1 MRRSIDNRN
10 KRSVGLDFSIPEAR
24 DIAAALVDEADVFV
38 TNARPAALARAG
50 LDYETVSA
58 RNDRIVYAHITGYG
72 LAGDE
77 RDRAAFDVGAFWSR
91 AGVAA
96 ALVPEGAPLPY
107 QRGGMGD
114 HMAAMA
120 AAGAVSAALFAR
132 ERTGTGQLVSVSLLR
147 VGMYM
152 VGWDINMALRL
163 GMPTVPMTI
172 DAPPNPMISAYTA
185 GDGLRFWL
193 LGLQGDRLWPDL
205 LRAIDRPQWATDERY
220 STLTSRFANSAA
232 LVRELGAVFST
243 RTLDEWAD
251 VFDREDVWW
260 APVRY
265 ADEVVADPQARAAGG
280 FVTVPLDGGDQI
292 EVGPIELVLDGEA
305 VQVRVGPAH
314 GRLEDAVQLGELRPA
329 GDEHSPP
336 HGRVDVL
343 ETNTE
348 LENYVLRHARTLR
361 GPLSNPLRPQK
372 LEPGPP
378 RAGID
383 MGFQVGPNQI
393 GTVGPN
399 QVDILSPSSN
409 RRLMRCPAGRCSS
422 RTPENQPPGPSP
434 VDTASKDSMTR
445 SPRDHGQSRDA
456 DQRQEKK

>member
-1 MRRSIDNRN
+1 MEGINVVEVGMWVAGPAAAGILGDWGAEVIKIEPPAGDPMRGILSMLPNTGGVNPPFELDNRN
-10 KRSVGLDFSIPEAR
+10 KRSIGLDLSFPEAR
-24 DIAAALVDEADVFV
+24 EIAAALVHGADVFV

-50 LDYETVSA
+50 LDYETISV
-58 RNDRIVYAHITGYG
+58 RNPRVVYAHITGYG

-77 RDRAAFDVGAFWSR
+77 RDRAAFDVGAFWAR

-132 ERTGTGQLVSVSLLR
+132 ERTGVGQMVSVSLLR

-152 VGWDINMALRL
+152 VGWDINMAVRL

-172 DAPPNPMISAYTA
+172 SAPPNPMISAYTA

-205 LRAIDRPQWATDERY
+205 LRAIDRTEWATDERY
-220 STLTSRFANSAA
+220 ATLASRFGNSAA

-243 RTLDEWAD
+243 RTLKEWAD

-265 ADEVVADPQARAAGG
+265 AHEVVSDPQARAAGG
-280 FVTVPLDGGDQI
+280 FVTVPLDDERRSDMVATPVDFHGTPWAPRGSAPEFAQHTE
-292 EVGPIELVLDGEA
+292 EVL
-305 VQVRVGPAH
+305 
-314 GRLEDAVQLGELRPA
+314 LEMG
-329 GDEHSPP
+329 HSWE
-336 HGRVDVL
+336 RI
-343 ETNTE
+343 TE
-348 LENYVLRHARTLR
+348 LKELGAI
-361 GPLSNPLRPQK
+361 P
-372 LEPGPP
+372 
-378 RAGID
+378 
-383 MGFQVGPNQI
+383 
-393 GTVGPN
+393 
-399 QVDILSPSSN
+399 
-409 RRLMRCPAGRCSS
+409 
-422 RTPENQPPGPSP
+422 
-434 VDTASKDSMTR
+434 
-445 SPRDHGQSRDA
+445 
-456 DQRQEKK
+456 

>member
-1 MRRSIDNRN
+1 MWVAGPAAAGILGDWGAEVIKIEPPLGDPMRGILSMLGNADSVNPPFELDNRN
-10 KRSVGLDFSIPEAR
+10 KRSVGLDLSVPEAR

-58 RNDRIVYAHITGYG
+58 RNARIVYAHITGYG

-114 HMAAMA
+114 HMAAVA
-120 AAGAVSAALFAR
+120 AAGAVSAALFSR
-132 ERTGTGQLVSVSLLR
+132 ERTGAGQLVSVSLLR

-152 VGWDINMALRL
+152 VGWDINMAVRL

-172 DAPPNPMISAYTA
+172 NAPPNPMISAYTA

-205 LRAIDRPQWATDERY
+205 LRAIDRTEWATDERY
-220 STLTSRFANSAA
+220 ATLASRFRNSAA
-232 LVRELGAVFST
+232 LVSDLGVVFST
-243 RTLDEWAD
+243 RTLEEWAD

-265 ADEVVADPQARAAGG
+265 AHEVVADPQARAAGG
-280 FVTVPLDGGDQI
+280 FVTVPLDGDRWIDMVATPIDFLGTPWAARGTAPEFAQHTE
-292 EVGPIELVLDGEA
+292 EVLLELG
-305 VQVRVGPAH
+305 
-314 GRLEDAVQLGELRPA
+314 
-329 GDEHSPP
+329 HSWD
-336 HGRVDVL
+336 RI
-343 ETNTE
+343 TE
-348 LENYVLRHARTLR
+348 LKELGAI
-361 GPLSNPLRPQK
+361 P
-372 LEPGPP
+372 
-378 RAGID
+378 
-383 MGFQVGPNQI
+383 
-393 GTVGPN
+393 
-399 QVDILSPSSN
+399 
-409 RRLMRCPAGRCSS
+409 
-422 RTPENQPPGPSP
+422 
-434 VDTASKDSMTR
+434 
-445 SPRDHGQSRDA
+445 
-456 DQRQEKK
+456 